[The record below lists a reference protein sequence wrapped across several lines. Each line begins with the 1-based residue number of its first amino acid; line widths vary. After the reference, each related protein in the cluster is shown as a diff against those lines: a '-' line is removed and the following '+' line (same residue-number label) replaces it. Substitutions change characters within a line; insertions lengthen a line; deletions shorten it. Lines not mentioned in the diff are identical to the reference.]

1 MILLICAFGRS
12 SVAPAG
18 TCSSYNSPPGG
29 LFRKAPPLGDL
40 PGEHGSQRLKMSF
53 GLKLDLALEW
63 LNAGMLERKKA
74 TADGAG

>member
-1 MILLICAFGRS
+1 
-12 SVAPAG
+12 
-18 TCSSYNSPPGG
+18 
-29 LFRKAPPLGDL
+29 
-40 PGEHGSQRLKMSF
+40 MSF